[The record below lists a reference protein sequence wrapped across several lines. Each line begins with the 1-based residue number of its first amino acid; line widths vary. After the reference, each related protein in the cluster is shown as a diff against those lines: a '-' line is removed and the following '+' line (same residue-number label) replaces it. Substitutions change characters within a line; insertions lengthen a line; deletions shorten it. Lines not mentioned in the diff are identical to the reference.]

1 MSTIGPLISRHERD
15 QLPDDGKRYELLEGG
30 LLASPSPNQ
39 KHQRC
44 IWQLMAFLQSA
55 EHAGYGRGY
64 VAPFDV
70 ILDDYNVVE
79 PDVLFIRTEHFH
91 IITEAHVE
99 GAPDLVVEVLSPGT
113 QDRDRGVKAH
123 AYAQFGVEEY
133 WIVDP
138 ENQTLTIYRLTAG
151 HYQESGPYESGATIT
166 SPVFP
171 GIPLTVERLF
181 Q

>member
-1 MSTIGPLISRHERD
+1 
-15 QLPDDGKRYELLEGG
+15 
-30 LLASPSPNQ
+30 
-39 KHQRC
+39 
-44 IWQLMAFLQSA
+44 MAFLQSA